1 MMQDATGISSKRKQV
16 SDFLSAGVDKFN
28 KTNNYFSMVE
38 SIADGLR
45 TYIRMNSKIELPN
58 AHNAF
63 NSLVGAVPADNQK
76 AFREQLLAI
85 TELSTSYSAT

>member
-1 MMQDATGISSKRKQV
+1 MILFRKM
-16 SDFLSAGVDKFN
+16 N
-28 KTNNYFSMVE
+28 EIE

-63 NSLVGAVPADNQK
+63 NSLLGAIPADNQK

-85 TELSTSYSAT
+85 TELSTSYAATWSSIIELVRSLLVRFFGITKYAS